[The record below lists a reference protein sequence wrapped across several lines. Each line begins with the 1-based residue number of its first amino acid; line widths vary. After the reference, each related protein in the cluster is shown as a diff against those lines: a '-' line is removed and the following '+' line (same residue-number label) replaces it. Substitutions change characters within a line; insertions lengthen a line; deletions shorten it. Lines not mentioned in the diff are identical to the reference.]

1 MFLTCCQYE
10 KKSAKLQELHDCLNE
25 IVSLWGSPWISA
37 LDSFPLLRV
46 ILKFYHHFVD
56 GVI

>member
-1 MFLTCCQYE
+1 MFVFQYE
-10 KKSAKLQELHDCLNE
+10 KSSRELQRLHSCLNE

-46 ILKFYHHFVD
+46 CPRYILTHTHD
-56 GVI
+56 